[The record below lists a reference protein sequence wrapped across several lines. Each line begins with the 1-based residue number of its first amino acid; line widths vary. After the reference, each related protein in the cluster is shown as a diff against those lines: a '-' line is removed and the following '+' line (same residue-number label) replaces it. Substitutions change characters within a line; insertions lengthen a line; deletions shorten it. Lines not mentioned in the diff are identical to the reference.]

1 MPKWYSQETIRVS
14 RLCCLGILPVL
25 GRGSIVTPQSV
36 AEVDALAKAKE
47 SRNRR
52 PVREVEAEQDA
63 PDTEPFMIGAGSLTV
78 GDDEFS

>member
-1 MPKWYSQETIRVS
+1 
-14 RLCCLGILPVL
+14 
-25 GRGSIVTPQSV
+25 V